1 MAEARREPDWTAA
14 AQALLSGCVDLPVEE
29 ARLALLEQVCR
40 SLGDALYPDFLNLLA
55 VVGERGDAQAC
66 AVLAQT
72 LLAGLQTGRLP
83 SGRRQAWGAALRSG
97 PPVLSAAQQFG
108 AWRTLG
114 PLEYLLC
121 LGLDERTAAGGA
133 GLGEREFQRQ
143 GQALLRLINSSEAA
157 RQLYIQRLQALA
169 ADPVEGGLSR
179 SARQLLTGVAEA
191 WSQGQPPDVL
201 CQQVLQ
207 AAQPASHGLSALAAW
222 RQG

>member
-1 MAEARREPDWTAA
+1 MADARREPDWTAA
-14 AQALLSGCVDLPVEE
+14 AQALLSGCVDLPDEE
-29 ARLALLEQVCR
+29 LRLALLDQVCR

-83 SGRRQAWGAALRSG
+83 SGRRQAWGAPSHSG
-97 PPVLSAAQQFG
+97 SAASLAAQQFG
-108 AWRTLG
+108 AWRSLG
-114 PLEYLLC
+114 PLEYWVC
-121 LGLDERTAAGGA
+121 LSQDEPRGA
-133 GLGEREFQRQ
+133 GLAEPEFLRQ

-179 SARQLLTGVAEA
+179 HARQVLTRFAEA
-191 WSQGQPPDVL
+191 WAQGQSPDAL
-201 CQQVLQ
+201 CQQVLG
-207 AAQPASHGLSALAAW
+207 AMPVRAHGLSALAGW
-222 RQG
+222 GSR